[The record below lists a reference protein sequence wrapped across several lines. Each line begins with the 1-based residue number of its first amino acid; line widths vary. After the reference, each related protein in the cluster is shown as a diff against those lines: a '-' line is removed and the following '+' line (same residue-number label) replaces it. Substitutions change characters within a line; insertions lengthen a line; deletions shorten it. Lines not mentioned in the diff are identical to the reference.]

1 MAFDFLKVHNE
12 QAVGWIEYNRP
23 PRNAFTFEMNGEVTA
38 AVEAHV
44 ADPAV
49 RVIVIGSALDDYF
62 SVGAD
67 VQIFDGINREGII
80 ALTTQLHE
88 LARTLRRSPKPLL
101 AAIHGTA
108 VGGGLEMTLHCDI
121 RFAAEDARLGQPE
134 VNINFIPP
142 IGTTQSLVR
151 LLGRP
156 RALRYLYEGTLVSA
170 REAQAMG
177 LVDVLFPPRR
187 LREEVQAYAAA
198 LAAKP
203 PEALAA
209 IRRTITEGMELPF
222 EEALKL
228 EFDAVV
234 ELAGTEN
241 FAEGVRA
248 FLEKRKPVWR

>member
-12 QAVGWIEYNRP
+12 QGVGWIEYNRP

-121 RFAAEDARLGQPE
+121 RFAAQDARLGQPE

-177 LVDVLFPPRR
+177 LVDVLLPPRR
-187 LREEVQAYAAA
+187 LREEVQDYAAA

>member
-44 ADPAV
+44 ADPGV

-67 VQIFDGINREGII
+67 VQIFDGISREGII
-80 ALTTQLHE
+80 ALATQVHD

-177 LVDVLFPPRR
+177 LVDGLFPPRR
-187 LREEVQAYAAA
+187 LREEVQDYAAA